1 MRSRRVVRKKLT
13 ALVFKSTY
21 IISDE
26 YNRKHVPKKTK
37 SEEEEIRKAIRSS
50 EDRRERWQLAYGDGN
65 MPYADFS
72 KRMQEEMLRIGELE
86 AKLSTI
92 PKEIVSHLT
101 PERAIKTINEI
112 KENWELYSQ
121 RTRKDIMQALFKK
134 ISIIKEGSNW
144 RISEIILA

>member
-1 MRSRRVVRKKLT
+1 
-13 ALVFKSTY
+13 
-21 IISDE
+21 
-26 YNRKHVPKKTK
+26 
-37 SEEEEIRKAIRSS
+37 
-50 EDRRERWQLAYGDGN
+50 

-72 KRMQEEMLRIGELE
+72 KRMQEEMLRITELE

-92 PKEIVSHLT
+92 PKEVVSHLT

-112 KENWELYSQ
+112 KDNWELYSQ

>member
-1 MRSRRVVRKKLT
+1 
-13 ALVFKSTY
+13 
-21 IISDE
+21 
-26 YNRKHVPKKTK
+26 
-37 SEEEEIRKAIRSS
+37 
-50 EDRRERWQLAYGDGN
+50 
-65 MPYADFS
+65 MPYTDFS
-72 KRMQEEMLRIGELE
+72 KRMQEEMLRITELE

-92 PKEIVSHLT
+92 PKEVVSHLT

-112 KENWELYSQ
+112 KDNWELYSQ